1 MLLGGGTLAQQ
12 LLRWDARATNAV
24 SAAIGAGV
32 VALVISEFGWVLR
45 ERSERRR
52 MTSVNADGTD
62 VMLLV
67 RDGQV
72 VDAYGNTERTLGVD
86 PDTAVGLLL
95 HEVVATIEPAR
106 LDEVFNHALGQRDR
120 GAKVTGLALREQNR
134 ANGDRRYVD
143 VAVRD
148 KSHDRAIRAYVVT
161 VSDATDRTQ
170 AQRALAVA
178 ASVDGE
184 TLLPN
189 RERLVELLDMTLH
202 RARRKGD
209 HVAVLTVGI
218 DRHGS
223 IVEGFDESAQRAIM
237 TEVARRV
244 RSTVRM
250 EDPVGRVSADQ
261 FAVIL
266 GGLEPRIGRAF
277 ALDVADRISR
287 SVGDPLEVSGSRL
300 TLAVSVGAAHRA
312 QGSPEPSP
320 HELLGEAEESLSQVR
335 ANTNRWKDT
344 TPA

>member
-1 MLLGGGTLAQQ
+1 
-12 LLRWDARATNAV
+12 
-24 SAAIGAGV
+24 
-32 VALVISEFGWVLR
+32 
-45 ERSERRR
+45 
-52 MTSVNADGTD
+52 
-62 VMLLV
+62 MLLV

-72 VDAYGNTERTLGVD
+72 VDAYGATERTLGVD
-86 PDTAVGLLL
+86 PEAAVGLLL
-95 HEVVATIEPAR
+95 HEVVATTEPAR
-106 LDEVFNHALGQRDR
+106 LDEVFNHALGQRDH
-120 GAKVTGLALREQNR
+120 GAKVTGLALCEQNR
-134 ANGDRRYVD
+134 ANGDGRYVD

-148 KSHDRAIRAYVVT
+148 KSHDRSVRAYVVT
-161 VSDATDRTQ
+161 VTDATDRTQ

-237 TEVARRV
+237 TEIARRV
-244 RSTVRM
+244 RSTVRL
-250 EDPVGRVSADQ
+250 EDPVGRVSKDQ

-287 SVGDPLEVSGSRL
+287 SVGDPFEVSGSRL
-300 TLAVSVGAAHRA
+300 AMAVSVGAAHRA

-320 HELLGEAEESLSQVR
+320 HELLSEAEESLSQVR